1 MLHTEKT
8 EMKKEITLGNLLSVG
23 VPILLIIIGW
33 GISVN
38 SRMEANDVQVENNT
52 TSIVRN
58 SDKIEKVDDK
68 VDENFKEIQSK
79 LDRIIER
86 LGKK

>member
-23 VPILLIIIGW
+23 VPIVLIIIGW

-38 SRMEANDVQVENNT
+38 SRMEANDVQVENNSIT
-52 TSIVRN
+52 IVRN
-58 SDKIEKVDDK
+58 ADKIEKVDDK
-68 VDENFKEIQSK
+68 VDQNFKEIQTK

-86 LGKK
+86 LGTK

>member
-1 MLHTEKT
+1 MSHIEKT

-23 VPILLIIIGW
+23 VPVLIIIIGW

-52 TSIVRN
+52 NTIVRN

-68 VDENFKEIQSK
+68 VDQNFKEIQSK
-79 LDRIIER
+79 LDRILENQS
-86 LGKK
+86 K

>member
-1 MLHTEKT
+1 
-8 EMKKEITLGNLLSVG
+8 MKKEITLGNLLSVG

-52 TSIVRN
+52 STIVRN
-58 SDKIEKVDDK
+58 ADKIEKVDDK
-68 VDENFKEIQSK
+68 VDQNFKEIQSK

-86 LGKK
+86 LGTK